1 MKLHWHVGSEG
12 IVRKCSL
19 AENAQFE
26 VAREADS
33 GEYESIRSGLINELK
48 NSGAQEVK
56 KNQQSRADV
65 RIAAFLHPCILEY
78 LSAWLSRP

>member
-33 GEYESIRSGLINELK
+33 REYESVRSGLINELK

-65 RIAAFLHPCILEY
+65 LIAAFLHPCILEY

>member
-33 GEYESIRSGLINELK
+33 GEYESIRSGLINE
-48 NSGAQEVK
+48 VK

-78 LSAWLSRP
+78 LSAWLSWP

>member
-1 MKLHWHVGSEG
+1 MKLHWHVGSEV

-48 NSGAQEVK
+48 NSGLK
-56 KNQQSRADV
+56 KSRRTNSLAPTSASQHSC
-65 RIAAFLHPCILEY
+65 ILAFL
-78 LSAWLSRP
+78 ST